1 MNLKNKV
8 VIITGA
14 SRGLGKELALKLAQ
28 EKSKLVLVA
37 RNQNDLNKVKKEIKE
52 SEVITIKA
60 DVTNIK
66 DVKRIFS
73 VTKRKF
79 KKVDILINNA
89 GVNVKDYFY
98 NLSEQD
104 YDYIM
109 NTNVKAVFTCT
120 KESYKHMKKGKIVI
134 ISSVAGWFGAKYYS
148 VYCASK
154 HALEGFAKSIKQEV
168 RKSVKVHIFHP
179 YRMRTSFHKNYS
191 KKSPEHHMLDSKF
204 YAEYIVAVLKENPF
218 QAFLLNFRNWVMW
231 LGLTL
236 KIVKS

>member
-8 VIITGA
+8 IIITGA
-14 SRGLGKELALKLAQ
+14 SRGLGKELALQLAK

-37 RNQNDLNKVKKEIKE
+37 RNQADLNNVKKEIK
-52 SEVITIKA
+52 SKDVITIKA

-73 VTKRKF
+73 VTKKKF
-79 KKVDILINNA
+79 KKIDIIINNA

-120 KESYKHMKKGKIVI
+120 KEAYKHMRRGKII
-134 ISSVAGWFGAKYYS
+134 IVSSVAGWFGAKYYS

-154 HALEGFAKSIKQEV
+154 HALEGFAKS
-168 RKSVKVHIFHP
+168 
-179 YRMRTSFHKNYS
+179 
-191 KKSPEHHMLDSKF
+191 MLKDNS
-204 YAEYIVAVLKENPF
+204 F
-218 QAFLLNFRNWVMW
+218 QAFLLHFRNCVIW
-231 LGLTL
+231 LT
-236 KIVKS
+236 KYIF

>member
-8 VIITGA
+8 IIITGA
-14 SRGLGKELALKLAQ
+14 SRGLGKELALQLAK

-37 RNQNDLNKVKKEIKE
+37 RNQADLNNVKKEIK
-52 SEVITIKA
+52 SKDVITIKA

-73 VTKRKF
+73 VTKKKF
-79 KKVDILINNA
+79 KKIDIIINNA

-120 KESYKHMKKGKIVI
+120 KEAYKYIKKGKII
-134 ISSVAGWFGAKYYS
+134 IVSSVAGWFGAKKYS

-168 RKSVKVHIFHP
+168 KKSVKVRIFHP
-179 YRMRTSFHKNYS
+179 YRMRTNFHKSYS
-191 KKSPEHHMLDSKF
+191 KKSPEHHMLDPKF
-204 YAEYIVAVLKENPF
+204 YAEYMVAVIKENSF
-218 QAFLLNFRNWVMW
+218 QAFLLHFRNWVMW

-236 KIVKS
+236 RIVRS

>member
-14 SRGLGKELALKLAQ
+14 SRGLGKELALQLAQ

-37 RNQNDLNKVKKEIKE
+37 RNKADLNNVKKNIGND
-52 SEVITIKA
+52 VITIKA

-98 NLSEQD
+98 NLSEED

-109 NTNVKAVFTCT
+109 DTNVKAVFTCT

-134 ISSVAGWFGAKYYS
+134 ISSVAGWFGAKNYS

-154 HALEGFAKSIKQEV
+154 HALEGFVKSIKQEV

-179 YRMRTSFHKNYS
+179 YRMRTSFHKNYN
-191 KKSPEHHMLDSKF
+191 KKSPEHHMLDPKH
-204 YAEYIVAVLKENPF
+204 YAQYVVAVLKENSF
-218 QAFLLNFRNWVMW
+218 HAFLLHFRNWLFWFIKYVF
-231 LGLTL
+231 
-236 KIVKS
+236 